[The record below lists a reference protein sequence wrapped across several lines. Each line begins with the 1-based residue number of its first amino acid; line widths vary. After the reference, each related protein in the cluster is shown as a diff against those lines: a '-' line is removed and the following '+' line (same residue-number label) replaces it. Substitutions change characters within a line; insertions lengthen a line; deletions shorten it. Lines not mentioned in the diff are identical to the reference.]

1 MIAEII
7 QALETRAQMK
17 RDTEFIAWRRE
28 QEDRDLRRREVEAL
42 ERAAS
47 QTSANRSTQ
56 HRGHPNV

>member
-17 RDTEFIAWRRE
+17 RDVEAIAWRRE

-47 QTSANRSTQ
+47 QTADN
-56 HRGHPNV
+56 